1 MTNNV
6 STEIVFQEGNNVQS
20 ISVILKGLNEECVG
34 ITSRFSERFG
44 HSLDFGESSLSP
56 NLPSFDIMNLSGNTI
71 RVLLSSIKVGLI
83 DVGYDS

>member
-1 MTNNV
+1 LTNNV

-34 ITSRFSERFG
+34 ITSRFSERFS

-56 NLPSFDIMNLSGNTI
+56 NLPGFDILNLSGNAI
-71 RVLLSSIKVGLI
+71 RVLLSHVKVALI
-83 DVGYDS
+83 DVGYDG